1 MYNYYYD
8 NNKEKRQGWR
18 SAAEIEIAALEHE
31 KRWNRMMGENSE
43 MPDPR
48 EQNKGGLKS
57 LIMAPLRL
65 LQSLIG

>member
-8 NNKEKRQGWR
+8 INPEKQQGWR

-31 KRWNRMMGENSE
+31 KRWNLMMDENS
-43 MPDPR
+43 DR
-48 EQNKGGLKS
+48 VQGKGVLMT
-57 LIMAPLRL
+57 LLMAPLRL